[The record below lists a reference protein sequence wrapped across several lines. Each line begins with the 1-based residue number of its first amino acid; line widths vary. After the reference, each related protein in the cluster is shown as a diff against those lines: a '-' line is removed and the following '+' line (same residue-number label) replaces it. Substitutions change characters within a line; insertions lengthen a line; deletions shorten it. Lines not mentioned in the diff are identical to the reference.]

1 MKLIHACTLG
11 VILGVVVASSI
22 ALAADQVVQPA
33 ETKKSEE
40 AKAPPPEEKKEVEL
54 REDRIKAFSAGR
66 FLSTTAGSL
75 PRLFALVL
83 TTHFTKD
90 WESGQ
95 REPTT
100 WRMVS
105 A

>member
-54 REDRIKAFSAGR
+54 REDRIKKHSAQG
-66 FLSTTAGSL
+66 
-75 PRLFALVL
+75 
-83 TTHFTKD
+83 
-90 WESGQ
+90 
-95 REPTT
+95 
-100 WRMVS
+100 VS
-105 A
+105 